1 MNKKLASLIIKIA
14 ANGAEAEAT
23 LRTLEKKVGDFGK
36 GMERIGSSL
45 SKYVTAPLTALA
57 GVSVAAANTQL
68 QAEAKLLNALRGRED
83 IQQRLMEQ
91 ASELQ
96 SRSTLGDETIINQQA
111 FLAAL
116 GLTETQIRQT
126 IEAAVQ
132 LSYATGME
140 LDGAVKNL
148 AKTYSGLT
156 GELGESIPALKQF
169 TAEELKAGEAVAYIN
184 ENYKGFA
191 EAAASTG
198 GGPVVQLKNQLG
210 DLAEQIGI
218 VLLPTIQKLT
228 EWLSD
233 VTSWM
238 QSISPEAMEVIVTIG
253 AVVAAVGPLLA
264 IVGKI
269 TTTFKTAIAGVKMLG
284 GSFTALASGPIGVVV
299 AGLALVAGSLLS
311 ISRNAEEARKRLEEV
326 KKQNLDS
333 RMFEAY
339 DLAMDMYNRPSVSND
354 EIARL
359 IQEYRDMMNADASSW
374 QAANGGGL
382 TQQQREAL
390 AVQKETIRA
399 LEDIQRLRERGKED
413 EEALR
418 NLQDQKTQLTDAELL
433 AQMRIQRAESKRLET
448 LNAILDKEE
457 EIARMKA
464 AYDSTGGKLEG
475 IDTSSANL
483 DSLTTVATDLQNVDT
498 SLVGLKINELRQEF
512 ADAEGTA
519 NEIAATANNIGNTLT
534 NAFANLTYAI
544 GEGLGNMLAGQEFN
558 FGKTIFT
565 VLGQALKDIGKQ
577 IIASSTVIEA
587 IKKTLKAA
595 GLGAWAIPVGMA
607 AVALGQ
613 LLVAKAQ
620 QPIKLATGGLA
631 YGPTLAVVGDNPG
644 ATSDPEVIAPLSKL
658 RDYVG
663 GSRLELVGNVAFE
676 LHGDT
681 ARAILDRENIRLARL
696 G

>member
-169 TAEELKAGEAVAYIN
+169 TAEELKAGDAVAYIN

-191 EAAASTG
+191 EVAASTG

-218 VLLPTIQKLT
+218 VLLPTLQKLT

-253 AVVAAVGPLLA
+253 AVVAAVGPLLTIGGKLITMLKGAVAA
-264 IVGKI
+264 IGFVGAALTATPI
-269 TTTFKTAIAGVKMLG
+269 GAAVTAIGLLAAAWWGVTG
-284 GSFTALASGPIGVVV
+284 AAEAAAEAQRAAIGQTIEDKKAYV
-299 AGLALVAGSLLS
+299 A
-311 ISRNAEEARKRLEEV
+311 REV
-326 KKQNLDS
+326 KKAWEGRDRQELLSEYDRVHAKRVELQKQSSEPSLEIVLFIEAEKTLLGLLKENKDALDAQS
-333 RMFEAY
+333 ETAERILE
-339 DLAMDMYNRPSVSND
+339 
-354 EIARL
+354 
-359 IQEYRDMMNADASSW
+359 
-374 QAANGGGL
+374 
-382 TQQQREAL
+382 TQD
-390 AVQKETIRA
+390 K
-399 LEDIQRLRERGKED
+399 
-413 EEALR
+413 
-418 NLQDQKTQLTDAELL
+418 KTQLTDAELL

-475 IDTSSANL
+475 IDTSGANL

-519 NEIAATANNIGNTLT
+519 NEIVATANNIGNTLA
-534 NAFANLTYAI
+534 NAFVNLTYAI

-587 IKKTLKAA
+587 IKETLKAA

-681 ARAILDRENIRLARL
+681 ARAILDRENVRLIRL

>member
-156 GELGESIPALKQF
+156 GKLGESIPALKQF

-191 EAAASTG
+191 EVAASTG

-253 AVVAAVGPLLA
+253 AVVAAVGPLLTIGGKLITMLKGAVAA
-264 IVGKI
+264 IGFVGAALTATPI
-269 TTTFKTAIAGVKMLG
+269 GAAVTAIGLLAAAWWGVTG
-284 GSFTALASGPIGVVV
+284 AAEAAAEAQRAAIGQTIEDKKAYV
-299 AGLALVAGSLLS
+299 A
-311 ISRNAEEARKRLEEV
+311 REV
-326 KKQNLDS
+326 KKAWEDRDRQEVWSEYDRVHAKRVELQKQSSEPSLEVILFIEAEKTLLGLLKENKDALDAQS
-333 RMFEAY
+333 ETTEQI
-339 DLAMDMYNRPSVSND
+339 L
-354 EIARL
+354 E
-359 IQEYRDMMNADASSW
+359 
-374 QAANGGGL
+374 
-382 TQQQREAL
+382 TQD
-390 AVQKETIRA
+390 K
-399 LEDIQRLRERGKED
+399 
-413 EEALR
+413 
-418 NLQDQKTQLTDAELL
+418 KTQLTDAELL

-519 NEIAATANNIGNTLT
+519 NEIVATANNIGNTLA

-577 IIASSTVIEA
+577 IIASSMVIEV

-681 ARAILDRENIRLARL
+681 ARAILDRENVRLARL

>member
-23 LRTLEKKVGDFGK
+23 LRTLEKRVGNFGK

-83 IQQRLMEQ
+83 VQQRLMEQ

-169 TAEELKAGEAVAYIN
+169 TAEELKAGDAVAYIN

-191 EAAASTG
+191 EVAASTG

-233 VTSWM
+233 ITSWM

-253 AVVAAVGPLLA
+253 AVVAAVGPLLTIGGKLITMLKGAVAA
-264 IVGKI
+264 IGFVGAALTATPI
-269 TTTFKTAIAGVKMLG
+269 GAAVTAIGLLAAAWWGVTGAAEAAAEAQRAAIGQTIEDKKAYVAREVRKAWEDRDRQEVWSEYDRVHAKRVELQKQSSEPSLEVILFIEAEKALLG
-284 GSFTALASGPIGVVV
+284 LLKENKDALDAQSETADRI
-299 AGLALVAGSLLS
+299 
-311 ISRNAEEARKRLEEV
+311 LE
-326 KKQNLDS
+326 
-333 RMFEAY
+333 
-339 DLAMDMYNRPSVSND
+339 
-354 EIARL
+354 
-359 IQEYRDMMNADASSW
+359 
-374 QAANGGGL
+374 
-382 TQQQREAL
+382 TQD
-390 AVQKETIRA
+390 K
-399 LEDIQRLRERGKED
+399 
-413 EEALR
+413 
-418 NLQDQKTQLTDAELL
+418 KTQLTDAELL
-433 AQMRIQRAESKRLET
+433 AQMRIQRAESKRLAT

-519 NEIAATANNIGNTLT
+519 NEIAATANNIGNTLA
-534 NAFANLTYAI
+534 NAFVNLTYAI

-587 IKKTLKAA
+587 IKKTLKGL

-681 ARAILDRENIRLARL
+681 ARAILDRENVRLARL

>member
-169 TAEELKAGEAVAYIN
+169 TAEELKAGGAVAYIN

-191 EAAASTG
+191 EVAASTG

-218 VLLPTIQKLT
+218 VLLPTLQKLT

-253 AVVAAVGPLLA
+253 AVVAAVGPLLTIGGKLITMLKGAVAA
-264 IVGKI
+264 IGFVGAALTATPI
-269 TTTFKTAIAGVKMLG
+269 GAAVTAIGLLAAAWWGVTGAAEAAAEAQRAAIGQTIEDKKAYVAREVRKAWEDRDRQEVWSEYDRVHAKRVELQKQSSEPSLEVILFIEAEKALLG
-284 GSFTALASGPIGVVV
+284 LLKENEDALDAQSETTERI
-299 AGLALVAGSLLS
+299 
-311 ISRNAEEARKRLEEV
+311 LE
-326 KKQNLDS
+326 
-333 RMFEAY
+333 
-339 DLAMDMYNRPSVSND
+339 
-354 EIARL
+354 
-359 IQEYRDMMNADASSW
+359 
-374 QAANGGGL
+374 
-382 TQQQREAL
+382 TQD
-390 AVQKETIRA
+390 K
-399 LEDIQRLRERGKED
+399 
-413 EEALR
+413 
-418 NLQDQKTQLTDAELL
+418 KTQLTDAELL

-464 AYDSTGGKLEG
+464 AYDSAGGKLEG
-475 IDTSSANL
+475 VDTSSANL

-519 NEIAATANNIGNTLT
+519 NEIAATENNIGNTLT

-587 IKKTLKAA
+587 IKETLKAA

-681 ARAILDRENIRLARL
+681 ARAILDRENVRLVRL